1 MDAAIK
7 EALGDGT
14 GSIPDSLAFATAK
27 GLAHADV
34 IGACKSL
41 SSGSFVELK
50 DITAEVLSL
59 SKDGIDAAEHGAP
72 EARCFAAVPA
82 GDGGMMQ
89 DALEAALGDV
99 AKVGVQ
105 KAVAAKWLQVKKE
118 ELPAPA
124 EPLPEGAKKPK
135 APMRVLRVASSIQD
149 TVQAQLKAVLAANGA
164 LDSLPKKDFDD
175 LKKRK
180 LLTKQTIKSVSVT
193 PGPLFASW
201 GKKAVTDL
209 THEMLVKGTWK
220 EQTFKPLNFD
230 AAGKPPAGGAL
241 HPLMKVRTMFREIF
255 LEMGFE
261 EMRTNKFVESSFW
274 NFDALFQP
282 QQHPARDEQ
291 DTFFVKTPQKTL
303 TVPQDYLER
312 VRATHERGG
321 AGLSDEYNADSRG
334 WEYDWSEEVTRDNI
348 LRTHTTAVSSRTLYA
363 LAQAAKEAGRSGDV
377 LKPQKY
383 FSIDRVFR
391 NEALDATH
399 LAEFHQVEG
408 FVIGENLSLANLM
421 GTIQDFFRR
430 LGPEFQDM
438 KFKPTYNPYT
448 EPSMEFA
455 CYHPTLKKWVEC
467 GNSGVFR
474 PEMLRPM
481 GFSEKVTVI
490 AWGLSLERPTMIKYK
505 FKDIR
510 ALFGHRIDLNMTR
523 AHPIVRWT

>member
-1 MDAAIK
+1 
-7 EALGDGT
+7 
-14 GSIPDSLAFATAK
+14 
-27 GLAHADV
+27 
-34 IGACKSL
+34 
-41 SSGSFVELK
+41 
-50 DITAEVLSL
+50 
-59 SKDGIDAAEHGAP
+59 
-72 EARCFAAVPA
+72 
-82 GDGGMMQ
+82 
-89 DALEAALGDV
+89 
-99 AKVGVQ
+99 
-105 KAVAAKWLQVKKE
+105 
-118 ELPAPA
+118 
-124 EPLPEGAKKPK
+124 
-135 APMRVLRVASSIQD
+135 
-149 TVQAQLKAVLAANGA
+149 
-164 LDSLPKKDFDD
+164 
-175 LKKRK
+175 
-180 LLTKQTIKSVSVT
+180 
-193 PGPLFASW
+193 
-201 GKKAVTDL
+201 
-209 THEMLVKGTWK
+209 
-220 EQTFKPLNFD
+220 
-230 AAGKPPAGGAL
+230 
-241 HPLMKVRTMFREIF
+241 MFREIF

-274 NFDALFQP
+274 NFDALYQP
-282 QQHPARDEQ
+282 QQHPARDEH
-291 DTFFVKTPQKTL
+291 DTFFIKTPAATHDI
-303 TVPQDYLER
+303 PRDYLER
-312 VRATHERGG
+312 VRATHEEGG
-321 AGLSDEYNADSRG
+321 RHLAAEYASGSTG
-334 WEYDWSEEVTRDNI
+334 WGYEWSEEVTRTQL

-363 LAQAAKEAGRSGDV
+363 LAQLAKEAGRPGEV

-408 FVIGENLSLANLM
+408 FVIGEGLSLANLM

-481 GFSEKVTVI
+481 GFADNVTVI

-523 AHPIVRWT
+523 AHPVVRWT